1 MVRATAKASSVPAP
15 VGGLNDRDSIADMPK
30 TDAVILENW
39 WPYPSYIGVRKG
51 SIDFTT
57 GFTSPVETLAEYL
70 PSAGNAKI
78 FAVSG
83 GSIYDATGGGAI
95 GAPMVSG
102 LSSSWMQWQGITT
115 PGGSFLYMVNGL
127 DKPQLWNGT
136 TWTAVDGASTP
147 AITGVTTTSLAHVT
161 LFKNR
166 LFFTQANSLTVW
178 YLPVNSIGG
187 AASMIDLG
195 SVFRRGGRVE
205 ACYTWTI
212 DAGAGADDHFAIIT
226 SNGEVAVY
234 RGTDP
239 SSASDWS
246 LIGVFMLGHPLGRRC
261 GTKMGGDLVIN
272 STEGLLPLSKA
283 LLSMTINRQVALT
296 DKIQNSISEA
306 TQLYGHVD
314 GWQVELFPDANMMIL
329 NVPTGNGDDFQYV
342 QNTIT
347 GAWTKFIGWNAK
359 CWLNAENGLYFGSED
374 AVVKAWVGTTDNG
387 SGIIADVLPAFSE
400 FGQPARNKFFTLVRP
415 NILTNGRP
423 SITYGLNIDYA
434 IQAPQGTLTY
444 NTPTGMVWGSMTWGS
459 MVWGGSIVQSASWQT
474 VGALS
479 KSAAIRLRV
488 NNSGS
493 DVRLTNVDYVH
504 QVGGIL

>member
-1 MVRATAKASSVPAP
+1 MVRATARSSSVPAP

-30 TDAVILENW
+30 SDAVILDNW

-51 SIDFTT
+51 SADHAT
-57 GFTSPVETLAEYL
+57 GFAGPVETIAEYL
-70 PSAGNAKI
+70 PPAGNAKL
-78 FAVSG
+78 FAASNG
-83 GSIYDATGGGAI
+83 GIYDVTSAGPI

-102 LSSSWMQWQGITT
+102 LTSTWLQWQGITT
-115 PGGSFLYMVNGL
+115 PGGSFLYMVNGV

-136 TWTAVDGASTP
+136 TWTAVDGTSTP
-147 AITGVTTTSLAHVT
+147 AITGVTTTSLVHVT

-166 LFFTQANSLTVW
+166 LFFVETNSLHIW

-187 AASMIDLG
+187 SASSIDLG
-195 SVFRRGGRVE
+195 SVFRKGGRIE

-212 DAGAGADDHFAIIT
+212 DAGSGADDHFVIIS

-246 LIGVFMLGHPLGRRC
+246 LIGVFTLGHPLGRRC

-283 LLSMTINRQVALT
+283 LLSMTINRHVALT

-306 TQLYGHVD
+306 TQAFGHLD

-329 NVPTGNGDDFQYV
+329 NVPAGNGDNFQYL

-347 GAWTKFIGWNAK
+347 GAWTKFKGWDAK
-359 CWLNAENGLYFGSED
+359 CWINAENGLFFGSD
-374 AVVKAWVGTTDNG
+374 NAVVRAWSGTTDNG
-387 SGIIADVLPAFSE
+387 LGIVADVLPAFSE
-400 FGQPARNKFFTLVRP
+400 FSKQARNKFFTMVRP
-415 NILTNGRP
+415 NILTNGKP
-423 SITYGLNIDYA
+423 SIDYGLNTDYA
-434 IQAPQGTLTY
+434 IQDPQGTLSYTA
-444 NTPTGMVWGSMTWGS
+444 PTGMTWGAMVWGSMI
-459 MVWGGSIVQSASWQT
+459 WGGALVPLAAWQT
-474 VGALS
+474 VGAVS

-488 NNSGS
+488 NNGGA
-493 DVRLTNVDYVH
+493 DVRLTNVDYLH